1 MDNIEYTTINNYD
14 QIVLQNNTLL
24 VMDFDETIIHYP
36 YINSNW
42 WGDTSREYAKKEPD
56 TAELK
61 TYNDWIAIIVKH
73 KARMLDSE
81 EFNKLLLLVK
91 NTNSTIV
98 ILTAR
103 HNKLTKITYDELKD
117 CGIYN
122 DIEQVYFSTKKGIAI
137 KEIKHD
143 HKHIVFVDDKLS
155 NINHVKYHNPEATVY
170 HMNHINL

>member
-1 MDNIEYTTINNYD
+1 MSYEYFTIHNYD
-14 QIVLQNNTLL
+14 QIVLQDNTLL

-36 YINSNW
+36 YINHNW
-42 WGDTSREYAKKEPD
+42 WENTSKEYAKTDPE
-56 TAELK
+56 TAEHK
-61 TYNDWIAIIVKH
+61 TYNDWTNIIIKH
-73 KARMLDSE
+73 KARMLDAE

-103 HNKLTKITYDELKD
+103 HTKLTKLTYDELKE

-122 DIEQVYFSTKKGIAI
+122 DIEQVYFSTKKGIVI
-137 KEIKHD
+137 KEIKHN
-143 HKHIVFVDDKLS
+143 HKHVVFVDDKLS
-155 NINHVKYHNPEATVY
+155 NISHVKYYNPEAIVY

>member
-1 MDNIEYTTINNYD
+1 MNYEYTTIHNYD
-14 QIVLQNNTLL
+14 QINLQDNTLL

-36 YINSNW
+36 CINRFW
-42 WGDTSREYAKKEPD
+42 WEDTQNKYAQKDPE
-56 TAELK
+56 TAEK
-61 TYNDWIAIIVKH
+61 NTYNDWMAIIVKH
-73 KARMLDSE
+73 KAQMLDAE
-81 EFNKLLLLVK
+81 EFNKLLVLVK

-122 DIEQVYFSTKKGIAI
+122 DIEQVYFSTKKGIVI

-143 HKHIVFVDDKLS
+143 HKHIVFVDDTLS